1 MYEYRAPRRDMQFVL
16 HEVLQAEQALAAL
29 GRDDLNRELID
40 GVLEEGAKFSESVL
54 SPLHWQGDQEGARW
68 ERGAVRTPAGYKAA
82 FDAFAAAGWMGT
94 HCDEAFGGQGLPYM
108 ASIAAGETFVAGAMA
123 WRMASGLT
131 EGAVA
136 ALQHGA
142 APLQQTQFI
151 PKMVAGEWT
160 GTMCLTE
167 PQCGTDLGLMR
178 TRAVPSAD
186 GTYRLSGTKIFITYG
201 EHDLTDNIVHLVLAK
216 LPDAPGGTRGIS
228 LFVVPK
234 RRLLADG
241 SPGAANG
248 VDCERIEHKMGIH
261 GSPTCVMRFENAE
274 GWLVGKPHGGLAVM
288 FIMMNHARLGVALQG
303 LALAERAWQAAALYA
318 TDRLQGRS
326 LRGPVAVA
334 QPADPLHVHPDVRRM
349 LLTMRAFV
357 EGGRVL
363 LYQAY
368 QWQDTLD
375 RHPEAAV
382 RQQAESLVGF
392 VVPVA
397 KAFLTDM
404 AMEVTGMAVQV
415 HGGHGFIRDTGV
427 EQLMRDAKITCLY
440 EGTNGIQALDLMG
453 RKVIG
458 SGGATVQTLLAEV
471 QRVMAT
477 APGAANVPA
486 AWTAAVHRLAQE
498 LGELTT
504 VVAGRVTHDTAEVGA
519 AAHDYLN
526 HAAYTLLA
534 WCWWRTV
541 AALEQDPGIATNESL
556 VWTAGKHAT
565 ARFFFERLLP
575 RAAAHAAAVRAG
587 AAGLM
592 EVPAEALLA

>member
-1 MYEYRAPRRDMQFVL
+1 
-16 HEVLQAEQALAAL
+16 
-29 GRDDLNRELID
+29 
-40 GVLEEGAKFSESVL
+40 
-54 SPLHWQGDQEGARW
+54 
-68 ERGAVRTPAGYKAA
+68 
-82 FDAFAAAGWMGT
+82 
-94 HCDEAFGGQGLPYM
+94 
-108 ASIAAGETFVAGAMA
+108 
-123 WRMASGLT
+123 
-131 EGAVA
+131 
-136 ALQHGA
+136 
-142 APLQQTQFI
+142 
-151 PKMVAGEWT
+151 
-160 GTMCLTE
+160 MCLTE
-167 PQCGTDLGLMR
+167 PQCGTDLGLLR
-178 TRAVPSAD
+178 TRAVASD
-186 GTYRLSGTKIFITYG
+186 EGTYRLTGTKIFITYG
-201 EHDLTDNIVHLVLAK
+201 DHDLTDNIVHLVLAK

-234 RRLLADG
+234 RRLLANG
-241 SPGAANG
+241 SPGAHNG

-303 LALAERAWQAAALYA
+303 LALADRAWQAGAAYA
-318 TDRLQGRS
+318 NQRLQGRS

-349 LLTMRAFV
+349 LLTMRALV

-375 RHPEAAV
+375 RHPDPAV
-382 RQQAESLVGF
+382 RQQAEPLVGF

-404 AMEVTGMAVQV
+404 AMEVTGLAVQI

-453 RKVIG
+453 RKVMG
-458 SGGATVQTLLAEV
+458 SGGATVRALLAEIT
-471 QRVMAT
+471 RTMNA

-486 AWTAAVHRLAQE
+486 AWTAEVHRLAME
-498 LGELTT
+498 LDELTT
-504 VVAGRVTHDTAEVGA
+504 VVTGRAVHDAGEIGA

-541 AALEQDPGIATNESL
+541 AALESPPASAVNESAA
-556 VWTAGKHAT
+556 WAAGKRAT
-565 ARFFFERLLP
+565 AWFFFERLLP
-575 RAAAHAAAVRAG
+575 RAAAHAAAVRSGSAS
-587 AAGLM
+587 LM
-592 EVPAEALLA
+592 DVPAESLLA